1 MTSSLTALQLAEK
14 FRRGELSPV
23 DAARDALAAIE
34 RVDGHLNSI
43 CHTDPEATLSQAR
56 EAEERY
62 RRGEPIGPIDGVPA
76 TIKDIFYTRG
86 VPTLRGSHLLADK
99 PGSGDPASWPDD
111 APVTAATCE
120 AGCVVIGKT
129 TTPEF
134 AWKGVTDNTLTGI
147 TRNPYDPALTP
158 GGSSGGASAAVAAGL
173 GQLALGTDGG
183 GSVRIPAAFCGI
195 VALKPTYG
203 VIPMF
208 PSSPFGTLAHAGP
221 MTRTVG
227 DTAAF
232 MDALL
237 RPDPRDWSAVPAR
250 ATTPAPGGY
259 LAAAI
264 DGARGDRP
272 LEGLRVAYS
281 PTLGFGRND
290 DDVER
295 EVTRAVG
302 VLEELGARVEQ
313 VDPDISDPVD
323 AFHVLWFAGLA
334 AVLAP
339 HGPGAID
346 HVDPSM
352 RDALGR
358 YRDFSAADYLDAVA
372 VRMALGARMADF
384 HQTYDLLVTPTTPIP
399 AFAAGS
405 DVPPGW
411 HSPDW
416 TSWTPYTYPFNMTQ
430 QPALSVPCGVT
441 DSGLPVGVQLVGAR
455 FEDLLVVRAGAALEA
470 ALGKVVPRPPIHADA
485 SGRGAG
491 AGTGVAGGSDT

>member
-14 FRRGELSPV
+14 FRSGEVSPV

-34 RVDGHLNSI
+34 RVDGHINAF
-43 CHTDPEATLSQAR
+43 CHTDAETTLGQAR
-56 EAEERY
+56 EAEQRY
-62 RRGEPIGPIDGVPA
+62 RDGTPISPIDGVPT

-86 VPTLRGSHLLADK
+86 VPTLRGSRLLADK
-99 PGSGDPASWPDD
+99 PGADDPASWPDD
-111 APVTAATCE
+111 APVTAATHD

-147 TRNPYDPALTP
+147 TRNPYDPALTA
-158 GGSSGGASAAVAAGL
+158 GGSSGGAAAAVAAGL

-183 GSVRIPAAFCGI
+183 GSVRIPASFCGI

-221 MTRTVG
+221 MTRTVA

-250 ATTPAPGGY
+250 ATTPTVGGY
-259 LAAAI
+259 LAAAT

-281 PTLGFGRND
+281 ATLGFGRND

-295 EVTRAVG
+295 EVARAVG
-302 VLEELGARVEQ
+302 VLEALGARVDA
-313 VDPDISDPVD
+313 VDPGISDPVD

-346 HVDPSM
+346 RVDPSM
-352 RDALGR
+352 RAALER
-358 YRDFSAADYLDAVA
+358 YPDFSAADYLDAVA
-372 VRMALGARMADF
+372 VRMALGAKLADF
-384 HQTYDLLVTPTTPIP
+384 HQNYDLLVTPTMPIP

-405 DVPPGW
+405 DVPPDW

-416 TSWTPYTYPFNMTQ
+416 TSWTPYTYPFNMSQ
-430 QPALSVPCGVT
+430 QPALTVPCGLT
-441 DSGLPVGVQLVGAR
+441 DAGLPVGVQLIGAR

-470 ALGKVVPRPPIHADA
+470 ALGQAVPAPQIH
-485 SGRGAG
+485 SGAPGGGRSAAG
-491 AGTGVAGGSDT
+491 RTAGGNTV

>member
-250 ATTPAPGGY
+250 ATTPTQGGY
-259 LAAAI
+259 LAAAT

-384 HQTYDLLVTPTTPIP
+384 HQNYDLLVTPSTPIP
-399 AFAAGS
+399 AFAVGS

-411 HSPDW
+411 RSPDW

>member
-1 MTSSLTALQLAEK
+1 MTSSLTALELADGY
-14 FRRGELSPV
+14 RCGSLSPV
-23 DAARDALAAIE
+23 AAAEEAIDAIE
-34 RVDGHLNSI
+34 RIDGRVNAFR
-43 CHTDPEATLSQAR
+43 CVDPEATLAAAR
-56 EAEERY
+56 ESEDRY
-62 RRGEPIGPIDGVPA
+62 RRGRPLSPIDGVP
-76 TIKDIFYTRG
+76 TSIKDIFFTRG
-86 VPTLRGSHLLADK
+86 VPTLRGSLLLADK

-111 APVTAATCE
+111 APVTAATRE
-120 AGCVVIGKT
+120 AGCVAIGKT

-134 AWKGVTDNTLTGI
+134 AWKGVTDSPLTGI

-221 MTRTVG
+221 MTRSVA

-250 ATTPAPGGY
+250 ATTPGAGGY
-259 LAAAI
+259 LAAAR
-264 DGARGDRP
+264 DGAHGDRP

-281 PTLGFGRND
+281 PTLQIGKND

-295 EVTRAVG
+295 EVTRTVG
-302 VLEELGARVEQ
+302 VLEELGAHVEQ
-313 VDPDISDPVD
+313 VDPGITDPVD

-339 HGPGAID
+339 HGPGAIER
-346 HVDPSM
+346 VDPSM
-352 RDALGR
+352 RAAIRR
-358 YRDFSAADYLDAVA
+358 YCDYSAADYLDAMA
-372 VRMALGARMADF
+372 TRMTLGARMADF
-384 HQTYDLLVTPTTPIP
+384 HQTYDLLITPTTPIP
-399 AFAAGS
+399 AFAAGRDS
-405 DVPPGW
+405 PPGW

-430 QPALSVPCGVT
+430 QPALSIPCGLT
-441 DSGLPVGVQLVGAR
+441 DSGLPVGVQIVGAR
-455 FEDLLVVRAGAALEA
+455 FEDRLVIRAGAAVEA
-470 ALGKVVPRPPIHADA
+470 ALGRVVPRPRIHADGPDDA
-485 SGRGAG
+485 TEVVSP
-491 AGTGVAGGSDT
+491 

>member
-1 MTSSLTALQLAEK
+1 MTASLTALQLAEK
-14 FRRGELSPV
+14 FRSGEVSPV
-23 DAARDALAAIE
+23 DAARDALDAIE

-43 CHTDPEATLSQAR
+43 CHTDPDATLRLAR
-56 EAEERY
+56 EAEQRY
-62 RRGEPIGPIDGVPA
+62 RDGAPIGPIDGVPT

-86 VPTLRGSHLLADK
+86 VPTLRGSRLLADK
-99 PGSGDPASWPDD
+99 PDAADPAAWPDD
-111 APVTAATCE
+111 APVTAATRE

-147 TRNPYDPALTP
+147 TRNPYDPALTS
-158 GGSSGGASAAVAAGL
+158 GGSSGGAAAAVAAGI
-173 GQLALGTDGG
+173 GHLALGTDGG
-183 GSVRIPAAFCGI
+183 GSVRIPASFCGI

-250 ATTPAPGGY
+250 ATTPGPGGY
-259 LAAAI
+259 LAAAR
-264 DGARGDRP
+264 DGASGDRP

-281 PTLGFGRND
+281 ATLGFGRND
-290 DDVER
+290 DDVEAA
-295 EVTRAVG
+295 VTRAVG
-302 VLEELGARVEQ
+302 VLSDLGAHVDT
-313 VDPDISDPVD
+313 VDPGISDPVD

-346 HVDPSM
+346 RVDPSM
-352 RDALGR
+352 REALGR
-358 YRDFSAADYLDAVA
+358 YHDFSAADYL
-372 VRMALGARMADF
+372 
-384 HQTYDLLVTPTTPIP
+384 
-399 AFAAGS
+399 
-405 DVPPGW
+405 
-411 HSPDW
+411 
-416 TSWTPYTYPFNMTQ
+416 
-430 QPALSVPCGVT
+430 
-441 DSGLPVGVQLVGAR
+441 
-455 FEDLLVVRAGAALEA
+455 
-470 ALGKVVPRPPIHADA
+470 
-485 SGRGAG
+485 
-491 AGTGVAGGSDT
+491 

>member
-1 MTSSLTALQLAEK
+1 MTASLTALQLAEK
-14 FRRGELSPV
+14 YRNGELSPV

-34 RVDGHLNSI
+34 RLDGHLNAI
-43 CHTDPEATLSQAR
+43 CRTDPEATLRRAR
-56 EAEERY
+56 ESQQRY
-62 RRGEPIGPIDGVPA
+62 RDGTQIGPIDGVPT

-86 VPTLRGSHLLADK
+86 VPTLRGSRLLADK
-99 PGSGDPASWPDD
+99 PGADDPASWPDD

-134 AWKGVTDNTLTGI
+134 AWKGVTDSPLTGI
-147 TRNPYDPALTP
+147 TRNPYDPGLTP

-250 ATTPAPGGY
+250 ATTPTPGGY
-259 LAAAI
+259 LAAATA
-264 DGARGDRP
+264 GARGDRP
-272 LEGLRVAYS
+272 LEGVRVAYS

-295 EVTRAVG
+295 EVTRAVS
-302 VLEELGARVEQ
+302 VLSELGAHVDT
-313 VDPDISDPVD
+313 VDPGITDPVD

-339 HGPGAID
+339 HGEGAIE

-352 RDALGR
+352 RDALAR
-358 YRDFSAADYLDAVA
+358 YHDFSAADYLDAVA

-384 HQTYDLLVTPTTPIP
+384 HQSYDLLVTPTTPIP

-405 DVPPGW
+405 DVPPDW
-411 HSPDW
+411 RSPDW

-430 QPALSVPCGVT
+430 QPALSVPCGLT
-441 DSGLPVGVQLVGAR
+441 DSGLPVGMQLVGAR
-455 FEDLLVVRAGAALEA
+455 FEDLLVIRAGAAVEA
-470 ALGKVVPRPPIHADA
+470 ALGQVVPAPPIHADA
-485 SGRGAG
+485 PGAG
-491 AGTGVAGGSDT
+491 AGSGAVGGSDA